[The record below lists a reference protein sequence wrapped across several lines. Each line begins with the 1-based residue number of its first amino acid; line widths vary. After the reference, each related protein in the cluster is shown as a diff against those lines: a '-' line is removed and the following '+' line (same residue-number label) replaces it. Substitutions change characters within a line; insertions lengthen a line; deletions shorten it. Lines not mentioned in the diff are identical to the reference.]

1 MPDSK
6 APLFLAIRV
15 LTTQLTPKPEP
26 QQVSAQ
32 DSNPG
37 GKTPE
42 AQVCDP
48 QMAPKFTNLTFTMA
62 LIQGCFAPALQGA
75 ENTAPGNLL
84 YLSSIERVSK
94 SKGMERRL
102 LLPRA
107 TLAKSY

>member
-6 APLFLAIRV
+6 APLFLPIKV

-26 QQVSAQ
+26 QPVSAQ
-32 DSNPG
+32 DSKPG

-42 AQVCDP
+42 AQLRGP
-48 QMAPKFTNLTFTMA
+48 WAAPKFTNLTFTMA
-62 LIQGCFAPALQGA
+62 LIQGCIAPTLQGA
-75 ENTAPGNLL
+75 EHAAPGNLL

-94 SKGMERRL
+94 SKGMETGL